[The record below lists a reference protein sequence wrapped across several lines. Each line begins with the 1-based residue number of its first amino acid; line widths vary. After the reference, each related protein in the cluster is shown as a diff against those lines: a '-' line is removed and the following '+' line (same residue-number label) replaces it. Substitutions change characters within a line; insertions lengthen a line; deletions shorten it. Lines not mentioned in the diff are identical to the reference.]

1 MILPDNFYQNRR
13 LEQLVENQ
21 TTFSLEKAE
30 MHIFET
36 HQEASQVLLN
46 FNQPVL
52 ASMITGKK
60 IMHLQ
65 GMQSFDF
72 LPGESIILPADETMC
87 IDFPEATA
95 HTPTRC
101 LAMSIS
107 EEKIRN
113 VIQVLNEKHP
123 RIEGKEWAFMDYNF
137 HFTNEL
143 AIHQILQ
150 RLIFL
155 FTEQHPS
162 RDMFAD
168 FMLQEL
174 IIRLLQSENHKIY
187 NEQSMSLQSSD
198 RLAFIIQYI
207 RQHLA
212 EPLSIEELSKKA
224 YMSESNFHR
233 VFKSE
238 MGVSPIEFINNER
251 IKLASSLL
259 HNSEKKIK
267 DIYLECGFNSLSYF
281 VRLFKKKKRL
291 SPKAYQMKLKAQ

>member
-87 IDFPEATA
+87 IDFPEATT

-113 VIQVLNEKHP
+113 VIQVLNEKYP

-187 NEQSMSLQSSD
+187 NEQSMTLQSTD

-207 RQHLA
+207 REHLA
-212 EPLSIEELSKKA
+212 EPLSVEELSKKA

-233 VFKSE
+233 IFKSE

-291 SPKAYQMKLKAQ
+291 SPKAYQMKLRAQ

>member
-1 MILPDNFYQNRR
+1 
-13 LEQLVENQ
+13 
-21 TTFSLEKAE
+21 
-30 MHIFET
+30 
-36 HQEASQVLLN
+36 
-46 FNQPVL
+46 
-52 ASMITGKK
+52 
-60 IMHLQ
+60 
-65 GMQSFDF
+65 
-72 LPGESIILPADETMC
+72 MC
-87 IDFPEATA
+87 IDFPEATS
-95 HTPTRC
+95 TMPTRC

-113 VIQVLNEKHP
+113 IIQVLNEKNP
-123 RIEGKEWAFMDYNF
+123 RLEGKEWSFMDYNF

-150 RLIFL
+150 RLLFL

-162 RDMFAD
+162 KDLFAD

-187 NEQSMSLQSSD
+187 NEQAMTLQSSD
-198 RLAFIIQYI
+198 RLAFTIQYI
-207 RQHLA
+207 RNHLDQ
-212 EPLSIEELSKKA
+212 PLTIEDLSKKA

-259 HNSEKKIK
+259 HNSQKKIK
-267 DIYLECGFNSLSYF
+267 EIYMECGFNSLSYF
-281 VRLFKKKKRL
+281 IRLFKKKKQL
-291 SPKAYQMKLKAQ
+291 SPKEYQMKLREQ